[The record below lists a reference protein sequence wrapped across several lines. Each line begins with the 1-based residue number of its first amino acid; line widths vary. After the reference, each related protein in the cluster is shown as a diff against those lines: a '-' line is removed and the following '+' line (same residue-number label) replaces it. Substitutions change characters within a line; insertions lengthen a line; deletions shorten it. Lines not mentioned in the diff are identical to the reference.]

1 METEDVIDARP
12 VRVAVVGT
20 GTGVGKTHFSV
31 ALLHALSLQGRSAV
45 GLKPV
50 ESGLGSEE
58 SDAARL
64 AAASTFHVKH
74 PAPYGFPDAVSP
86 HLAAR
91 RAGIEINASRVL
103 DWVAGCSAPWTI
115 IETAGG
121 LLSPLARS
129 LTNLDLVELL
139 APDLIIL
146 VGVDRLG
153 ILHDVAACLLALATT
168 SAVLPPAAVVLQAPD
183 VADTSTGTNAEE
195 LVTLEMVQHA
205 TVVPRG
211 APSSRP
217 VAEVMMELLVRL
229 QLQVPGRGFT

>member
-91 RAGIEINASRVL
+91 RAGTEINPSRIL
-103 DWVAGCSAPWTI
+103 DWVAECSAPWTI

-121 LLSPLARS
+121 LLSPLAPS
-129 LTNLDLVELL
+129 LTNLDLLELL

-153 ILHDVAACLLALATT
+153 VLHDVAACLIALATAT
-168 SAVLPPAAVVLQAPD
+168 AVLPQPVVVLQAPD

-195 LVTLEMVQHA
+195 LVTLELVNRA
-205 TVVPRG
+205 TLVPRG
-211 APSSRP
+211 APSDRS

>member
-1 METEDVIDARP
+1 METEDVLDARP
-12 VRVAVVGT
+12 IRVAVVGT

-64 AAASTFHVKH
+64 AAVSTFHVKH

-91 RAGIEINASRVL
+91 RVGVEIDLARITA
-103 DWVAGCSAPWTI
+103 WVSACSAPWTL

-121 LLSPLARS
+121 LLSPLAPG
-129 LTNLDLVELL
+129 LTNLDLVKLL
-139 APDLIIL
+139 VPDLVIL

-153 ILHDVAACLLALATT
+153 VLHDVAACLLAFATGF
-168 SAVLPPAAVVLQAPD
+168 SSLPKPAIVLQAPD
-183 VADTSTGTNAEE
+183 VADTSTGTNADE
-195 LVTLEMVQHA
+195 LVTLGLVQHA
-205 TVVPRG
+205 TLVPRG
-211 APSSRP
+211 APTSRA
-217 VAEVMMELLVRL
+217 VTEAVMELLIRL